1 VALVEK
7 AGLVER
13 RRGAHTP
20 QQYARAYLDYL
31 GSILERI
38 DTNAV
43 AAIIEELEAARLR
56 GSTIFTLG
64 NGGSAAT
71 ASHLVNDLLI
81 GVAKAGGT
89 PFRAVALTDNVAVM
103 TAVAN
108 DIDYT
113 RVFVDQLRGLLQADD
128 VVVAFSASGNSPNVI
143 EAVRFARQH
152 QARTI
157 ACCGFGG
164 GLLRGEADHCLE
176 VPSYPG
182 EYGPVEDVMLVLG
195 HIVASHFI
203 FRAAG
208 E

>member
-1 VALVEK
+1 GNDVGFEQVFSRQVEALVQP
-7 AGLVER
+7 G
-13 RRGAHTP
+13 
-20 QQYARAYLDYL
+20 D
-31 GSILERI
+31 
-38 DTNAV
+38 
-43 AAIIEELEAARLR
+43 
-56 GSTIFTLG
+56 
-64 NGGSAAT
+64 
-71 ASHLVNDLLI
+71 
-81 GVAKAGGT
+81 
-89 PFRAVALTDNVAVM
+89 VAVGIS
-103 TAVAN
+103 T
-108 DIDYT
+108 
-113 RVFVDQLRGLLQADD
+113 
-128 VVVAFSASGNSPNVI
+128 SGNSPNVI